1 MSKDIDRAFL
11 SSITYGLG
19 GLGDI
24 DCICAVISVFLI
36 RRGYHGEI
44 NVISR
49 ENDSGRATIEC
60 WCYDDDNGKLQNV
73 AITVWHSKGWYNV
86 CRGICDKKRPN
97 EAETVEFSPYL
108 HSDDDY
114 PELLDFLDS
123 VFPEPAD
130 ADMEYDY
137 FSKLFLGRIGSDEN
151 EACAQ
156 AKNEV
161 WAEIREYIGDGKR
174 RSNIA
179 KWIDHRP
186 PIYSDTYKK
195 MTARGE
201 FVEVSSGGKR
211 EKSIRIA
218 TSEEREAYE
227 ARHMEAAK
235 RAGYAIKGREILK
248 NQDDVE
254 RIIFCALLDLME
266 DARNFIYFAH
276 VIFTLLMW
284 RGYDDV
290 FLNIIPC
297 VRHISLE
304 VPTTILSEGLET
316 CIEISDD
323 ASCVLKVTVNK
334 QKLDGRRIEP
344 DAVYKQSVNSKYD
357 PSFKG
362 NTYDGLY
369 DFLSEKFPRMDKCYS
384 NDLRMP
390 AYLNVAGLQSCFSSQ
405 HANVELDPIRF
416 YPRSLTKEIYKLE
429 KANNGQVICRICHK
443 PIETFSDCS
452 ADHIVPYS
460 KGGKTTLS
468 NMQLAHKSCNS
479 KKRDKIKSD
488 DDENWIV

>member
-19 GLGDI
+19 CIGDI
-24 DCICAVISVFLI
+24 DCICAVISVFLL
-36 RRGYHGEI
+36 RRGYFCEI

-49 ENDSGRATIEC
+49 ENDSGHATIESWNFREEC
-60 WCYDDDNGKLQNV
+60 PEKR
-73 AITVWHSKGWYNV
+73 AITVWHCKGSYDV
-86 CRGICDKKRPN
+86 CRGISDKKRPN
-97 EAETVEFSPYL
+97 EEETVEFFSY
-108 HSDDDY
+108 DCDY
-114 PELLDFLDS
+114 PGLLDILDS
-123 VFPEPAD
+123 VFPERAE
-130 ADMEYDY
+130 ANMEYDY
-137 FSKLFLGRIGSDEN
+137 FSKLFLKRIGSAEN
-151 EACAQ
+151 EARAQ
-156 AKNEV
+156 AEND
-161 WAEIREYIGDGKR
+161 ACSEIRKYIGDGKQ
-174 RSNIA
+174 
-179 KWIDHRP
+179 
-186 PIYSDTYKK
+186 
-195 MTARGE
+195 
-201 FVEVSSGGKR
+201 SSHK
-211 EKSIRIA
+211 A
-218 TSEEREAYE
+218 
-227 ARHMEAAK
+227 
-235 RAGYAIKGREILK
+235 REILK

-266 DARNFIYFAH
+266 SAHEILYFAN
-276 VIFTLLMW
+276 VISALLMW

-290 FLNIIPC
+290 FPNIIPC
-297 VRHISLE
+297 VRHISLS

-334 QKLDGRRIEP
+334 QKHCDGRIEP
-344 DAVYKQSVNSKYD
+344 DAVYKQSINSKYD

-369 DFLSEKFPRMDKCYS
+369 DFLSEKFPRQVKCYR
-384 NDLRMP
+384 NDIRMP
-390 AYLNVAGLQSCFSSQ
+390 AYLNVADLQSCFSSH
-405 HANVELDPIRF
+405 HADVELDPIRF

-429 KANNGQVICRICHK
+429 KANNGQVLCRICHK